1 MSKQLTLCSLFDGS
15 GGFALGAKLC
25 GIKPVSASEI
35 EPFAIRVTTKRF
47 PQMKHLG
54 DISRI
59 DGAKIDPVDIITFGS
74 PCTDMSVAGKR
85 AGLDGDQSVLF
96 YQAIRIIK
104 EMRRATDGKY
114 PRYIVWENVP
124 GAFSSNKG
132 SDFKAVLDAVVGIA
146 ELGTQVPA
154 PDEGRWP
161 HADVLLGDGWS
172 VAYRTLDAQ
181 YFGVAQRRKR
191 IYLVADFG
199 SERAGE
205 ILFEREG
212 VCRDFEP
219 RFPQGQGT
227 AGGAA
232 VGAGGAGYRSRTVA
246 FEPGAASR
254 LGGHCWEEF
263 TGTLR
268 ADAGDNQTAVV
279 YDARGNG
286 DGSVANTLTG
296 DHENRVTDYT
306 ALVAEPSAAAKALCA
321 AFMGGQ
327 GANAGSVAYSE
338 EVAPT
343 LRGQAG
349 GNSVPSVMTAYGICS
364 NASNAMLSSNP
375 HSGFYK
381 ADTART
387 LDQSGGNPACNQGGI
402 AVCVQGSL
410 IGREEKN
417 GPQGSGVNAE
427 TAFTLN
433 TADRHAVAYAMTMG
447 GFTEILEEQVSTL
460 LARDYKD
467 PQATFAPQATL
478 VKNAAFED
486 YQYGGYRESDT
497 LGTLR
502 TSCGGGDS
510 VVLKNRYIV
519 RRLTPRE
526 CALLQGFPS
535 DWCAGLETPAPT
547 EEDIAF
553 WSEVWET
560 HRRIMGTS
568 SRPKS
573 RSQIV
578 KWLWNP
584 HSDSAEYKLWGNG
597 VALPCVCFVMAGI
610 VTSTQ
615 D

>member
-1 MSKQLTLCSLFDGS
+1 MGMEPLW
-15 GGFALGAKLC
+15 
-25 GIKPVSASEI
+25 ASEV

-47 PQMKHLG
+47 PRMKHLG

-59 DGAKIDPVDIITFGS
+59 DGAAVPPVDIITFGS

-104 EMRRATDGKY
+104 EMRCATDGQY

-124 GAFSSNKG
+124 GAFSSNRG
-132 SDFKAVLDAVVGIA
+132 ADFKAVLDAVVGIA
-146 ELGTQVPA
+146 EPGAEVPA

-161 HADVLLGDGWS
+161 YADVLMGDGWS

-212 VCRDFEP
+212 VCRNFEP

-232 VGAGGAGYRSRTVA
+232 VGAGSAGCRIRTVA

-254 LGGHCWEEF
+254 KGGHCWAELA
-263 TGTLR
+263 GTLR
-268 ADAGDNQTAVV
+268 ADAGDNQAAVV

-286 DGSVANTLTG
+286 DGEIAGTLTG
-296 DHENRVTDYT
+296 DHQDRVTDYT
-306 ALVAEPSAAAKALCA
+306 ALVAEPRTDARVLCA

-327 GANAGSVAYSE
+327 GADAGSIAYSE
-338 EVAPT
+338 VVAPT
-343 LRGQAG
+343 LRGKAG
-349 GNSVPSVMTAYGICS
+349 GNSVPMAMTAYGICS
-364 NASNAMLSSNP
+364 NASKAMLSSNP

-387 LDQSGGNPACNQGGI
+387 LDQSGGNPCCNQGGI
-402 AVCVQGSL
+402 AVCVQGSM
-410 IGREEKN
+410 IGRAEQN

-447 GFTEILEEQVSTL
+447 GFAEVREEQASTL
-460 LARDYKD
+460 MARDYKD
-467 PQATFAPQATL
+467 PQA
-478 VKNAAFED
+478 V
-486 YQYGGYRESDT
+486 
-497 LGTLR
+497 
-502 TSCGGGDS
+502 S
-510 VVLKNRYIV
+510 VQPHYIV

-526 CALLQGFPS
+526 CALLQGFPP

-547 EEDIAF
+547 DEDIAF

-560 HRRIMGTS
+560 HRKIMGTS
-568 SRPKS
+568 SKPKS
-573 RSQIV
+573 RNQII
-578 KWLWNP
+578 KWLRNP

-610 VTSTQ
+610 VELAEDTAVKTRPAISS
-615 D
+615 DARA

>member
-1 MSKQLTLCSLFDGS
+1 MNKPLTLGSLFDGS
-15 GGFALGAKLC
+15 GGFPLGAVLH
-25 GIKPVSASEI
+25 GIRPVWASEI
-35 EPFAIRVTTKRF
+35 EPFPIRVTTMRL
-47 PQMKHLG
+47 PGMKHLG
-54 DISRI
+54 DISTI
-59 DGAKIDPVDIITFGS
+59 KGAEVEPVDIITFGS

-132 SDFKAVLDAVVGIA
+132 ADFKAVLDAVVGIA
-146 ELGTQVPA
+146 APEAQVPA
-154 PDEGRWP
+154 PDAGGWP
-161 HADVLLGDGWS
+161 YADVLVGDGWS
-172 VAYRTLDAQ
+172 LAYRTLDAQ

-199 SERAGE
+199 SDRAGE

-212 VCRDFEP
+212 VRRDFAP
-219 RFPQGQGT
+219 RFSEGEGV

-232 VGAGGAGYRSRTVA
+232 AGAGSAGGGSRTVA

-263 TGTLR
+263 AGTLR

-286 DGSVANTLTG
+286 GGVIANTLNG

-306 ALVAEPSAAAKALCA
+306 ALVAYTPNMS
-321 AFMGGQ
+321 
-327 GANAGSVAYSE
+327 
-338 EVAPT
+338 
-343 LRGQAG
+343 GQAG
-349 GNSVPSVMTAYGICS
+349 GYSASMVMSAFGVCAHNSGV
-364 NASNAMLSSNP
+364 MLSANP
-375 HSGFYK
+375 YSGFYE
-381 ADTART
+381 ANTART
-387 LDQSGGNPACNQGGI
+387 LDQSGGNSACNQGGI

-410 IGREEKN
+410 IGREQKN

-433 TADRHAVAYAMTMG
+433 TADRHAIAYAMTMG
-447 GFTEILEEQVSTL
+447 SFAEFREEQASTL
-460 LARDYKD
+460 MARDYKD
-467 PQATFAPQATL
+467 PQAALAPRTAVT
-478 VKNAAFED
+478 AAKLD
-486 YQYGGYRESDT
+486 
-497 LGTLR
+497 
-502 TSCGGGDS
+502 
-510 VVLKNRYIV
+510 KPRYVV
-519 RRLTPRE
+519 RRLTPTE
-526 CALLQGFPS
+526 CALLQGFPP
-535 DWCAGLETPAPT
+535 DWCAGLETPEPT

-553 WSEVWET
+553 WSEVWDT
-560 HRRIMGTS
+560 HRKIMGTS
-568 SRPKS
+568 SKPKN

-578 KWLWNP
+578 KWLRSP
-584 HSDSAEYKLWGNG
+584 RSDAAEYKLWGNG

-610 VTSTQ
+610 VTCTQ

>member
-1 MSKQLTLCSLFDGS
+1 MDRPLTLGSLFDGS
-15 GGFALGAKLC
+15 GGFPLGA
-25 GIKPVSASEI
+25 VSMGMEPLWASEV
-35 EPFAIRVTTKRF
+35 EPFAIRITTKRF
-47 PQMKHLG
+47 PRMKHLG
-54 DISRI
+54 DISKI
-59 DGAKIDPVDIITFGS
+59 DGAAVPPVDIITFGS

-104 EMRRATDGKY
+104 EMRCATDGKY

-132 SDFKAVLDAVVGIA
+132 ADFKAVLDAVIGIA
-146 ELGTQVPA
+146 EPGAEVPA

-161 HADVLLGDGWS
+161 QADVLLGDGWS

-181 YFGVAQRRKR
+181 HFGVAQRRKR

-205 ILFEREG
+205 ILFEPEG
-212 VCRDFEP
+212 VCRNFEP

-232 VGAGGAGYRSRTVA
+232 VGAGSAGCRELNA
-246 FEPGAASR
+246 EG
-254 LGGHCWEEF
+254 
-263 TGTLR
+263 
-268 ADAGDNQTAVV
+268 TAVV

-286 DGSVANTLTG
+286 DGEIAGTLTG
-296 DHENRVTDYT
+296 DHQNRVTDYT
-306 ALVAEPSAAAKALCA
+306 ALVAEPRTDARVLCA

-327 GANAGSVAYSE
+327 GADAGSIAYSE
-338 EVAPT
+338 VVVPT
-343 LRGQAG
+343 LRGKAG
-349 GNSVPSVMTAYGICS
+349 GNAVPMAMTAYGICS
-364 NASNAMLSSNP
+364 NASNAMLSPNP

-387 LDQSGGNPACNQGGI
+387 LDQSGGNPCCNQGGI
-402 AVCVQGSL
+402 AVCVQGSM
-410 IGREEKN
+410 IGRAEQN

-433 TADRHAVAYAMTMG
+433 TADRHAVAYSMTMG
-447 GFTEILEEQVSTL
+447 GFAEVREEQASTL
-460 LARDYKD
+460 MARDYKD
-467 PQATFAPQATL
+467 PQVISAQPH
-478 VKNAAFED
+478 
-486 YQYGGYRESDT
+486 
-497 LGTLR
+497 
-502 TSCGGGDS
+502 
-510 VVLKNRYIV
+510 YIV

-547 EEDIAF
+547 EEDILF

-560 HRRIMGTS
+560 HRRIVGTS
-568 SRPKS
+568 SKLKS
-573 RSQIV
+573 RNQIV
-578 KWLWNP
+578 KWLRNP

-597 VALPCVCFVMAGI
+597 VALPCVCFVMTGI
-610 VTSTQ
+610 VELADDTAAKTLSAISS
-615 D
+615 DARA